1 MENTSVNNSDY
12 LEELLDERPKP
23 SEPAVVANDLLAQKY
38 FEIEL
43 QKRHEALVSLQNL
56 RTQIGTFVGT
66 ANFAAL
72 GLAFSNTQAGL
83 VMLSSGLFILFIAV
97 DYIARSL
104 EIAYYFRYINIKS
117 LFVKRDP
124 FADIQFDDHTMAEIS
139 RIGKIADIRQQTMEL
154 RKLSRSLWTFIGFLL
169 PLLICLCEVTLGMVL
184 WLYYGWK
191 LF

>member
-1 MENTSVNNSDY
+1 MENTPTSNSEY
-12 LEELLDERPKP
+12 LEELLEERPIS
-23 SEPAVVANDLLAQKY
+23 SEHAITDGDILAQKY
-38 FEIEL
+38 YEIEL

-72 GLAFSNTQAGL
+72 GLAFSNGQAGL
-83 VMLSSGLFILFIAV
+83 VMLSSILFILFIAV

-117 LFVKRDP
+117 LFVKQDP

-139 RIGKIADIRQQTMEL
+139 RIGKIADIRQQTKEL
-154 RKLSRSLWTFIGFLL
+154 RKLSRNLWTFIGFFL
-169 PLLICLCEVTLGMVL
+169 PLSICLCEVALGMFL
-184 WLYYGWK
+184 WLYQGWK